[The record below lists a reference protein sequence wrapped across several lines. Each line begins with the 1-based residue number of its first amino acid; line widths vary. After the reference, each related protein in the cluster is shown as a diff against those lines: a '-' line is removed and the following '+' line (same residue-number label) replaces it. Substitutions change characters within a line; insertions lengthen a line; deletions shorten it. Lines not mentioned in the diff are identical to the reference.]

1 MASHHVSQ
9 QLSEVAEAL
18 IAKVQEPRTATI
30 LITVLVMLIT
40 TRLLSGRSESGPDD
54 ARRPP
59 RQGYW
64 VPLLG
69 HVPQL
74 ALRVNGFLASVR
86 NKYPK
91 GAFSLSVLWQTHTVI
106 YRPSW
111 VATLM
116 SQPQSVASDEWAQ
129 ESLMRSNFGLKSR
142 HTKIYRKVLPELNAQ
157 FKYILSDS
165 SLSEATKITS
175 INLRNRIG
183 ELVTFNHFPADQSD
197 WERLAASD
205 VVEES
210 PSGKIY
216 ADLDLLELVRNF
228 VAQTANSG
236 LFGSD
241 FVDNFQDF
249 ATLLWEY
256 DRGVPKLAMKLSWW
270 YPDSTLYRALLARRR
285 LLRYLREFHRELEN
299 YFEGR
304 QPSVEWSDISNVGTL
319 IKQRAMVFRKHNV
332 PIEARAS
339 CDLALLWALNSRTST
354 LVFWMIYEISQDPIL
369 LAQIHEEIAP
379 HVDACHPK
387 NEFGPGVWLAPEIKT
402 LDVEAL
408 VENCP
413 LLNAAY
419 VETMRVYSCAWSV
432 KYMEQD
438 LVLKEKDSGDNCML
452 LKGTY
457 AHVPHDTHH
466 TDPKYFESP
475 KEWQAKRHLKESVDP
490 KGAKSVSVDMGNI
503 RPHEGQLVLS
513 ESGPLAVREL
523 LMFTSA
529 IISMYDFH
537 PVGEEGPW
545 KTVKTVN
552 RGPTKMPASKCKV
565 WVRRR
570 KLRRE
575 K

>member
-1 MASHHVSQ
+1 MASHQVSQ

-18 IAKVQEPRTATI
+18 IAKVQEPRTATV
-30 LITVLVMLIT
+30 LITVLVILLT
-40 TRLLSGRSESGPDD
+40 TRLLSGKSESGPDD

-116 SQPQSVASDEWAQ
+116 SQPQSVASDAWAQ
-129 ESLMRSNFGLKSR
+129 ENLMRSNFGLKSR
-142 HTKIYRKVLPELNAQ
+142 HTEIYRKVLPELNAQ

-165 SLSEATKITS
+165 SLSEATKIAS
-175 INLRNRIG
+175 INLKNRIA
-183 ELVTFNHFPADQSD
+183 ELVTFNPFPADQSD
-197 WERLAASD
+197 WERLSGSD
-205 VVEES
+205 VLEGA
-210 PSGKIY
+210 SGKIY

-270 YPDSTLYRALLARRR
+270 YPDSTLYRAMIARRR
-285 LLRYLREFHRELEN
+285 LLTYLREFHRELDK
-299 YFEGR
+299 YFEGHE
-304 QPSVEWSDISNVGTL
+304 PGLEWSDINNVGTL

-332 PIEARAS
+332 PIEVRAS
-339 CDLALLWALNSRTST
+339 CDLALLWAMNARTST
-354 LVFWMIYEISQDPIL
+354 LVFWMVYEISQDPIL
-369 LAQIHEEIAP
+369 LAQIHEEITP
-379 HVDACHPK
+379 HVDAVHPK

-408 VENCP
+408 VQNCP

-419 VETMRVYSCAWSV
+419 IETMRVYSCAWSV

-466 TDPKYFESP
+466 NDPRYFESP
-475 KEWQAKRHLKESVDP
+475 KEWQAKRHLKESVDT
-490 KGAKSVSVDMGNI
+490 KGAKSVSVDMRSI
-503 RPHEGQLVLS
+503 RPHEGQLVIS
-513 ESGPLAVREL
+513 EGGPFAVREL

-529 IISMYDFH
+529 IISMYEFH

-552 RGPTKMPASKCKV
+552 QGPTKMPASKCKV

>member
-1 MASHHVSQ
+1 MASHQVSQ

-18 IAKVQEPRTATI
+18 IAKVQEPKTATV
-30 LITVLVMLIT
+30 LITILVILVT
-40 TRLLSGRSESGPDD
+40 TRLLSGKSESGPDD

-116 SQPQSVASDEWAQ
+116 SQPQSIASDAWAQ
-129 ESLMRSNFGLKSR
+129 ENLMRSNFGLKSR
-142 HTKIYRKVLPELNAQ
+142 HTEIYRKVLPDLNAQ
-157 FKYILSDS
+157 FKYILTDS
-165 SLSEATKITS
+165 SLSEATKIAS
-175 INLRNRIG
+175 INLKNRIA
-183 ELVTFNHFPADQSD
+183 ELVTFNPFPADQSD
-197 WERLAASD
+197 WERLANSD
-205 VVEES
+205 VLEG

-241 FVDNFQDF
+241 FVDKFEDF

-256 DRGVPKLAMKLSWW
+256 DRGVNKMAMKLSWW
-270 YPDSTLYRALLARRR
+270 YPDSTLYRAMIARRR
-285 LLRYLREFHRELEN
+285 LLTYLKEFHRELDK
-299 YFEGR
+299 YFEGHE
-304 QPSVEWSDISNVGTL
+304 PGLEWSDINNVGTL
-319 IKQRAMVFRKHNV
+319 IKQRAMVFRKHSV
-332 PIEARAS
+332 PVEVRAS
-339 CDLALLWALNSRTST
+339 CDLALLWALNARIST

-379 HVDACHPK
+379 HVDAVHPK

-408 VENCP
+408 VQDCP

-419 VETMRVYSCAWSV
+419 IETMRMYSCAWSV
-432 KYMEQD
+432 KYLEQD
-438 LVLKEKDSGDNCML
+438 LVLKDKDSKDSCML

-457 AHVPHDTHH
+457 AHVPHDTHNN
-466 TDPKYFESP
+466 DPKYFESP
-475 KEWQAKRHLKESVDP
+475 KEWQAKRHLKDSVDS
-490 KGAKSVSVDMGNI
+490 KGAKSVSVDIGSI

-513 ESGPLAVREL
+513 EGGPFAVREL

-529 IISMYDFH
+529 IISMYDFY

-545 KTVKTVN
+545 KAIRTVN
-552 RGPTKMPASKCKV
+552 QGPTKMPASKCKV